1 MVDLVGIVSTSFT
14 VCFFFRASMTLT
26 SLFYSSSLVVNDS
39 VSAWQQN
46 SAVNERPLQS
56 PEIFC
61 HLLMKFTPP
70 FDVLQKKLSLHVL
83 AVMLYFIYGVL
94 NDTFIHI
101 YSGDPLISSFF
112 KLISWCLYLWV
123 LILCIDLK
131 SNQDLQAFDGV
142 QLDSGPIHLQECVR
156 FILQS
161 IISIKCVV
169 LLLNCKFKGNLF
181 IIVHHSSSVA
191 VDMVVVGW
199 LLLSSDDLIKSF
211 KTIDKLRNT
220 LNKFPITVD
229 QSSPSAFSW
238 LTLVLHVV
246 FNIIFNPMMN
256 FGLEF
261 LNFEAIIS
269 VSFLVCFFFRASMT
283 LASLFYSSSLV
294 VQDSVRAWRQNRD
307 VSGRPFQSP
316 EIFCHLLMN
325 FSPLFDVLQNTLSV
339 HVLAVMLYFNY
350 GVLND
355 SFYHAYSKNPPV
367 GNLVKT
373 LSWFL
378 YLGMV
383 VMCIDLKS
391 DQYERLS
398 QEVFTSSVGHMS
410 QRELT
415 RVRLLISQCEE
426 GSRKFAVKGF
436 VTVVPQLCLVFFSFA
451 IDNYILCE
459 QNITFFRQLTGVTV
473 VANSTYHC

>member
-1 MVDLVGIVSTSFT
+1 MGNF
-14 VCFFFRASMTLT
+14 
-26 SLFYSSSLVVNDS
+26 
-39 VSAWQQN
+39 
-46 SAVNERPLQS
+46 RPLMVYNYILAQFTS
-56 PEIFC
+56 RNVSGETSDTLEFGYARVP
-61 HLLMKFTPP
+61 LL
-70 FDVLQKKLSLHVL
+70 
-83 AVMLYFIYGVL
+83 
-94 NDTFIHI
+94 
-101 YSGDPLISSFF
+101 SFM
-112 KLISWCLYLWV
+112 
-123 LILCIDLK
+123 
-131 SNQDLQAFDGV
+131 
-142 QLDSGPIHLQECVR
+142 
-156 FILQS
+156 LQS
-161 IISIKCVV
+161 
-169 LLLNCKFKGNLF
+169 
-181 IIVHHSSSVA
+181 
-191 VDMVVVGW
+191 
-199 LLLSSDDLIKSF
+199 
-211 KTIDKLRNT
+211 
-220 LNKFPITVD
+220 
-229 QSSPSAFSW
+229 
-238 LTLVLHVV
+238 
-246 FNIIFNPMMN
+246 
-256 FGLEF
+256 
-261 LNFEAIIS
+261 
-269 VSFLVCFFFRASMT
+269 ASMT

-294 VQDSVRAWRQNRD
+294 IKDSVRAWRQNRD
-307 VSGRPFQSP
+307 VTGKYIRSP

-339 HVLAVMLYFNY
+339 HVLAVMLCFNY

-378 YLGMV
+378 YLGM
-383 VMCIDLKS
+383 
-391 DQYERLS
+391 YERLS